1 MDTPKFSLKGYTVKA
16 KIVKV
21 YDGDTIT
28 AVFPLPMYE
37 NSKDYKWSCRINGID
52 TPEMRSKNTELKKL
66 AVQAR
71 DLVKSLILNK
81 TVNLELDNFDKY
93 GRVLCNAF
101 DINGKSVAKTLIE
114 EGLAKEYDGG
124 KKQKW

>member
-28 AVFPLPMYE
+28 AVFPLPMHE
-37 NSKDYKWSCRINGID
+37 NSENYKWSCRINGID
-52 TPEMRSKNTELKKL
+52 TPEMRSKDTELKKI

-71 DLVKSLILNK
+71 ELVKSLILNK

-101 DINGKSVAKTLIE
+101 DINGKSIAKTLIE